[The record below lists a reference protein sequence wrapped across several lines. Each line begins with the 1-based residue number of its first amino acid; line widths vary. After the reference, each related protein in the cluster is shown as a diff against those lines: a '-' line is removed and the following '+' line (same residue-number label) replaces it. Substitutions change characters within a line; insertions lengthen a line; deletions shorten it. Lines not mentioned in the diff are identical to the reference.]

1 MRAIR
6 IWVFGQAASA
16 IPADSNQ
23 FRLTNPSGY
32 MLYCSCFRHEIT
44 WNNLRREKEK
54 GTATMSGLMM
64 VIAVSFAVLAAVENL
79 RPDGYMIF
87 R

>member
-1 MRAIR
+1 
-6 IWVFGQAASA
+6 
-16 IPADSNQ
+16 
-23 FRLTNPSGY
+23 
-32 MLYCSCFRHEIT
+32 
-44 WNNLRREKEK
+44 
-54 GTATMSGLMM
+54 MSRLMM